1 MNYIPKRR
9 NVNSNFFNK
18 EKDNV
23 TSNSNSNQSQ
33 NEDIKINLIPKN
45 YNHTITKSA
54 MSHF

>member
-18 EKDNV
+18 DKDNV
-23 TSNSNSNQSQ
+23 TSNSNSTPSK
-33 NEDIKINLIPKN
+33 NEDININLIPKT
-45 YNHTITKSA
+45 YNHPVPKSA

>member
-1 MNYIPKRR
+1 MNYIPKKR

-18 EKDNV
+18 DNI

-45 YNHTITKSA
+45 FNHTITKSA
-54 MSHF
+54 VSHF